1 MLSLFLI
8 KKGNILAISILLTLI
23 SIQMQIKNELT
34 KESDINQFK
43 FYNILFSHF

>member
-8 KKGNILAISILLTLI
+8 KKDNISVLITLI

-34 KESDINQFK
+34 KESGINQFK
-43 FYNILFSHF
+43 FYNIFFSHF